1 MSAKIISSRGHR
13 IQSRAPLRA
22 RLQRGFTLVEM
33 AIVLAVIGLIIGAI
47 AIGKDVQRN
56 AEYTKIKNK
65 FVDQWEQA
73 YNAYYTRTG
82 GVLGD
87 SQTSP
92 RLMVN
97 GSNFTGVG
105 GVISGG
111 NMLGTVAVAPLCHGL
126 IGAGMPATPAAQV
139 SSTAASFDLRDL
151 MNQAGVR
158 MPPGRAEGSEDR
170 YVYLD
175 TNGNP
180 QEVQVCFQWNPPGTP
195 SGSGNVMVIT
205 GLTPDLARM
214 LDQMIDGKP
223 DAQEGR
229 FRQQG
234 VGNGTPNGPGVQ
246 WAANNT
252 YAEAGTSGGTS
263 TAPLATS
270 NGPTHDEDQV
280 VRVVAIYK
288 MNE

>member
-1 MSAKIISSRGHR
+1 MSAHQFSRRAGRAARAGFAGR
-13 IQSRAPLRA
+13 IQ
-22 RLQRGFTLVEM
+22 QGFTLVEM

-65 FVDQWEQA
+65 FIDQWEQA
-73 YNAYYTRTG
+73 YNAYYQRTG
-82 GVLGD
+82 VVVGD
-87 SQTSP
+87 SQTAP

-97 GSNFTGVG
+97 GANFKAGDGVS
-105 GVISGG
+105 ISGG
-111 NMLGTVAVAPLCHGL
+111 DMTKAAGPKAICHGAKGPGMSL
-126 IGAGMPATPAAQV
+126 DMQGVAAGDNAAN
-139 SSTAASFDLRDL
+139 AFDLRLL

-158 MPPGRAEGSEDR
+158 MPPGRAEGAEDR

-180 QEVQVCFQWNPPGTP
+180 QEVQVCFQWNPPGTAEN
-195 SGSGNVMVIT
+195 SGNVMVIT

-214 LDQMIDGKP
+214 LDQMVDGKA

-234 VGNGTPNGPGVQ
+234 VKNGTANAAGVQ
-246 WAANNT
+246 WSANNT
-252 YAEAGTSGGTS
+252 FADGANKDVTATGSG
-263 TAPLATS
+263 ATQ
-270 NGPTHDEDQV
+270 DEDQV
-280 VRVVAIYK
+280 IRMVAIYK
-288 MNE
+288 MNQ